1 MRRVTVDERRARL
14 AQRHRLATEARA
26 DQVTEVARS
35 LVGLHS
41 TDPATV
47 FLASATRLVEPKV
60 AAIESALYEDR
71 SLVRMIAMRRTMWVV
86 PVELVPV
93 VEAACAQAIAV
104 RERRRLVKLLEDT
117 GIAEGDSETWLTQ
130 LEEATL
136 AALGEL
142 GAAFGAE
149 LSAAVPALRSQFT
162 YAEGKSYGG
171 TQTIATQVLSRLS
184 MAGRIARGRP
194 RGAWNSSQY
203 RWAPMESWLPSGVA
217 EMDPGHAQ
225 TMLVDAWLRAFG
237 PGTLGDLKWWTG
249 LNLGEVRKALAQLQV
264 AEVDLDGVTG
274 LVLADDIEPV
284 APPEPWV
291 ALLPALDPTPM
302 GWTERDWYLG
312 DSYLGDHRS
321 PLFDRSGNIGP
332 TVWCNGRIVGGWA
345 QRKVPARRNTD
356 GDGEVVFRLFED
368 LGADLTA
375 AVAAEAERLTAWIA
389 DVRVT
394 PRFRTPLDRELTF
407 EGR

>member
-1 MRRVTVDERRARL
+1 VHERRARL
-14 AQRHRLATEARA
+14 GRRHHLAAQARA
-26 DQVTEVARS
+26 VDVTDVARR

-47 FLASATRLVEPKV
+47 FLAAAARLVEPKV
-60 AAIESALYEDR
+60 TDIERALYDDR

-86 PVELVPV
+86 PVESVPM

-104 RERRRLVKLLEDT
+104 RERKRLVKLLADT
-117 GIAEGDSETWLTQ
+117 GIAAGDTEAWLTQ
-130 LEEATL
+130 VETATL
-136 AALGEL
+136 AALDEL

-162 YAEGKSYGG
+162 YAEGKAYGG

-203 RWAPMESWLPSGVA
+203 RWAPMTSWLPGGVA
-217 EMDPGHAQ
+217 DMDPAAAK
-225 TMLVDAWLRAFG
+225 TALVEAWLRAFG
-237 PGTLGDLKWWTG
+237 PGTLTDLRWWTG
-249 LNLGEVRKALAQLQV
+249 LTLGEIRKALVGLDV
-264 AEVDLDGVTG
+264 VEVDLDGAGAPGGASGV
-274 LVLADDIEPV
+274 LLADDVEPV
-284 APPEPWV
+284 AAPGPWI

-312 DSYLGDHRS
+312 DHRAL
-321 PLFDRSGNIGP
+321 LFDRSGNIGP

-345 QRKVPARRNTD
+345 QRKMAKRGAD
-356 GDGEVVFRLFED
+356 GDGEVVVRLFED
-368 LGADLTA
+368 IGADQTA
-375 AVAAEAERLTAWIA
+375 AVTAAAERLTAWIG

-394 PRFRTPLDRELTF
+394 PRFRTPLERELSA
-407 EGR
+407 